1 MENSN
6 PSTVFDKITVPI
18 LILNAKDDPVCH
30 IDNVY
35 ENQHRVEAM
44 DNVIL
49 VLTDRG
55 SHCAYFEGLTAK
67 PWANRMIMEY
77 FWAIEH
83 IQKAK
88 P

>member
-1 MENSN
+1 MLNSN
-6 PSTVFDKITVPI
+6 PSEVFDHIKIPV

-35 ENQHRVEAM
+35 EHQHRVQAM

-55 SHCAYFEGLTAK
+55 SHCAYFEGFTAK
-67 PWANRMIMEY
+67 PWANRMITNY
-77 FWAIEH
+77 FSSCCEINR
-83 IQKAK
+83 
-88 P
+88 